1 VVFYQEVNSALDVLI
16 KYLYIVS
23 DNGFE
28 PSNDPIAVDRWVKAE
43 ESSPNVEAPVFM
55 RVLYEV

>member
-1 VVFYQEVNSALDVLI
+1 LV
-16 KYLYIVS
+16 KYKLVS
-23 DNGFE
+23 DKGLE
-28 PSNDPIAVDRWVKAE
+28 PSNEDSKEAIGVKAE